1 MEYWSRRKE
10 LMNITTFGYEK
21 EMFRPFPSV
30 GRLFQCSNPFRTL
43 NYHGRRQPALLVIW
57 TLLFIGYFPTSMQ
70 TDQVGQGES
79 WSLERNDQE
88 CPTCT
93 RERAVSV
100 MKDDEIKRWRIES
113 TKQQILDR
121 LEMDD
126 RPPKVKTKEAALH
139 LHSLPPTIVLPDS
152 MSSSYEVAQEV
163 EPIRQI
169 ILFPSKTFRRNKDS
183 RHHHNDP
190 PPLIKELETI
200 TLKFPIT
207 DEMHE
212 AALHSAV
219 LWTAQQN
226 SDNATN
232 AESVEWEST
241 DVTMA
246 VDRQIGRHQRHKFL
260 SLPFDTR
267 LHLDHPQQPQPYLI
281 IQVDPSQRRS
291 AEVSSRN
298 SRQKRNTTP
307 RCGATVTQCCRES
320 LFVSFKDVGWDDWI
334 VAPSGFHAFYCRGS
348 CRSFTAPASSA
359 TTHASLLQ
367 KLAARER
374 VPSEA
379 RAHLAPCCAPT
390 RLSTL
395 TIWYSEE
402 NGVIKQRTLPNMIVE
417 SCGCAL

>member
-1 MEYWSRRKE
+1 MEYWSRREE
-10 LMNITTFGYEK
+10 LMNGYEK

-43 NYHGRRQPALLVIW
+43 NYHGTRQPALLVIW

-70 TDQVGQGES
+70 TDQVGQGDS
-79 WSLERNDQE
+79 WPLERNDQE

-126 RPPKVKTKEAALH
+126 RPPRVKTKEAALH
-139 LHSLPPTIVLPDS
+139 LHSLPPTIVLPES
-152 MSSSYEVAQEV
+152 MSSSYEVAQEA

-169 ILFPSKTFRRNKDS
+169 ILFPSKTFRRNKNS

-190 PPLIKELETI
+190 PPLIKELETV

-207 DEMHE
+207 DDMLE

-219 LWTAQQN
+219 LWTAQQT
-226 SDNATN
+226 SDNTTN
-232 AESVEWEST
+232 AKSVDWESK

-246 VDRQIGRHQRHKFL
+246 VDRQIGRHHRHRFL

-267 LHLDHPQQPQPYLI
+267 LHLDHPQQPQPYLV
-281 IQVDPSQRRS
+281 IQIDPSQRRS

-298 SRQKRNTTP
+298 SRQKRQSTTTP

-348 CRSFTAPASSA
+348 CRTFTSPASSA
-359 TTHASLLQ
+359 TTHTSLLQ

-390 RLSTL
+390 RLSPL
-395 TIWYSEE
+395 TIFYSDE
-402 NGVIKQRTLPNMIVE
+402 NDVIKQRTLPNMIVE

>member
-1 MEYWSRRKE
+1 
-10 LMNITTFGYEK
+10 
-21 EMFRPFPSV
+21 
-30 GRLFQCSNPFRTL
+30 
-43 NYHGRRQPALLVIW
+43 
-57 TLLFIGYFPTSMQ
+57 MQ
-70 TDQVGQGES
+70 TDQVGQGDS
-79 WSLERNDQE
+79 WPLERNDQE

-126 RPPKVKTKEAALH
+126 RPPRVKTKEAALH

-169 ILFPSKTFRRNKDS
+169 ILFPSKTFRRNKNS

-190 PPLIKELETI
+190 PPLIKELETV

-207 DEMHE
+207 DDMLE

-219 LWTAQQN
+219 LWTAQQT
-226 SDNATN
+226 SVNAT
-232 AESVEWEST
+232 ESVDWEST

-246 VDRQIGRHQRHKFL
+246 VDKQIGRHHRHRFL

-267 LHLDHPQQPQPYLI
+267 QHLDHPQQPQPYLI
-281 IQVDPSQRRS
+281 IQIDPSQRRS

-298 SRQKRNTTP
+298 SRQKRQSSATP

-348 CRSFTAPASSA
+348 CRTFTSPASSA
-359 TTHASLLQ
+359 TTHTSLLQ

-390 RLSTL
+390 RLSPL
-395 TIWYSEE
+395 TIFYSDE
-402 NGVIKQRTLPNMIVE
+402 NDVIKQRTLPNMIVE